1 MLKVMVAC
9 GCGMGSS
16 QMMKMRASAIL
27 KELNVEAT
35 IHHTSVDEAMSTA
48 NSYDVVIVSETLLRN
63 FKQSDKTILIGLKN
77 LMSKDEMREKLLA
90 ANIVD
95 NAK

>member
-16 QMMKMRASAIL
+16 QVMKMRASAVF
-27 KELNVEAT
+27 KELNVEVN

-48 NSYDVVIVSETLLRN
+48 SGYDLVIVSETLIRN
-63 FKQSDKTILIGLKN
+63 FKESEKTTLIGLKN
-77 LMSKDEMREKLLA
+77 LMSKDEMKQKILDSKILE
-90 ANIVD
+90 